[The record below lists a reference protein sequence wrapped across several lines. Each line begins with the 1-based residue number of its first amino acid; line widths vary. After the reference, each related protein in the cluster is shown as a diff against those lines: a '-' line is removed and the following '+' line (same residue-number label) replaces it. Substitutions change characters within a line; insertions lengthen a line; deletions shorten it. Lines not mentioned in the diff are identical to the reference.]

1 VTEQPNK
8 SVSDLE
14 SDIAKSRERLA
25 ATIDELAFRAQ
36 PKNIVADQKRQ
47 LRETVMAKYHSL
59 MGTSAG
65 ATTGPSHY
73 SSAGTST
80 TSHSD
85 ASVADQAKA
94 KAEELKTTATL
105 KAEELKTT
113 ATLKSEELKA
123 TATAKIDELKSRSEN
138 HGQHADP
145 AAQTT
150 FADLRSRAQVKA
162 DQARLKVDEATHDA
176 DGELRMDRVATG
188 LAAVGAVLISLG
200 VARRNRG

>member
-1 VTEQPNK
+1 MTEQPNK

-73 SSAGTST
+73 SSAGTTT

-105 KAEELKTT
+105 KAEELK
-113 ATLKSEELKA
+113 A
-123 TATAKIDELKSRSEN
+123 TATAKIDELKSRSES

>member
-1 VTEQPNK
+1 MTEQPNK

-25 ATIDELAFRAQ
+25 ATIDELAYRAQ

-73 SSAGTST
+73 SSAGTTT

-105 KAEELKTT
+105 KAEELK
-113 ATLKSEELKA
+113 A
-123 TATAKIDELKSRSEN
+123 TATAKIDELKSRSES

-188 LAAVGAVLISLG
+188 LAAAGAVLISLG

>member
-1 VTEQPNK
+1 MTEQPNK

-65 ATTGPSHY
+65 A
-73 SSAGTST
+73 
-80 TSHSD
+80 
-85 ASVADQAKA
+85 SVADQAKA

-105 KAEELKTT
+105 KAEELK
-113 ATLKSEELKA
+113 A
-123 TATAKIDELKSRSEN
+123 TATAKIDELKSRSESQ
-138 HGQHADP
+138 GQHADP
-145 AAQTT
+145 SSQTS
-150 FADLRSRAQVKA
+150 FADLKSRAQVKA

-176 DGELRMDRVATG
+176 DGELRLERVATG
-188 LAAVGAVLISLG
+188 LAAVGAVLISMG
-200 VARRNRG
+200 VARRNHG

>member
-1 VTEQPNK
+1 MTEQPNK

-73 SSAGTST
+73 SSAGTTT

-105 KAEELKTT
+105 KAEELK
-113 ATLKSEELKA
+113 A
-123 TATAKIDELKSRSEN
+123 TATAKIDELKSRSESQ
-138 HGQHADP
+138 GQHADP
-145 AAQTT
+145 GASPVQAAP
-150 FADLRSRAQVKA
+150 AREQVA
-162 DQARLKVDEATHDA
+162 GHDDSPA
-176 DGELRMDRVATG
+176 PPPASAEEVPP
-188 LAAVGAVLISLG
+188 VGSIVIHPSASNSL
-200 VARRNRG
+200 VSDSALVRN

>member
-1 VTEQPNK
+1 MTEQPNK

-65 ATTGPSHY
+65 ATTGPSRY
-73 SSAGTST
+73 SAT
-80 TSHSD
+80 TTTTHAD

-113 ATLKSEELKA
+113 ATLKGEELKA
-123 TATAKIDELKSRSEN
+123 TATAKIDELKSRSES

>member
-1 VTEQPNK
+1 MTEQPNK

-65 ATTGPSHY
+65 ATTGPSHF
-73 SSAGTST
+73 SSAGTTT

-105 KAEELKTT
+105 KAEELK
-113 ATLKSEELKA
+113 A
-123 TATAKIDELKSRSEN
+123 TATAKIDELKSRSESQ
-138 HGQHADP
+138 GQHADP
-145 AAQTT
+145 SSQTS
-150 FADLRSRAQVKA
+150 FADLKSRAQVKA

-176 DGELRMDRVATG
+176 DGELRLERVATG

-200 VARRNRG
+200 VARRNHG

>member
-1 VTEQPNK
+1 MTEQPNK

-73 SSAGTST
+73 SSAGTTT

-105 KAEELKTT
+105 KAEELK
-113 ATLKSEELKA
+113 A
-123 TATAKIDELKSRSEN
+123 TATAKIDELKSRSESQ
-138 HGQHADP
+138 GQHADP
-145 AAQTT
+145 SSQTS
-150 FADLRSRAQVKA
+150 FADLKSRAQVKA

-176 DGELRMDRVATG
+176 DGELRLERVATG

-200 VARRNRG
+200 VARRNHG

>member
-1 VTEQPNK
+1 MTEQPNK

-105 KAEELKTT
+105 KAEELK
-113 ATLKSEELKA
+113 A
-123 TATAKIDELKSRSEN
+123 TATAKIDELKSRSESQ
-138 HGQHADP
+138 GQHADP
-145 AAQTT
+145 SSQTS
-150 FADLRSRAQVKA
+150 FADLKSRAQVKA

-176 DGELRMDRVATG
+176 DGELRLERVATG

-200 VARRNRG
+200 VARRNHG

>member
-1 VTEQPNK
+1 MTEQPNK

-73 SSAGTST
+73 SSAGTTT

-105 KAEELKTT
+105 KAEELK
-113 ATLKSEELKA
+113 A
-123 TATAKIDELKSRSEN
+123 TATAKIDELKSRSES

-176 DGELRMDRVATG
+176 DGELRLERVATG

-200 VARRNRG
+200 VARRNHG

>member
-25 ATIDELAFRAQ
+25 ATIDELAYRAQ

-73 SSAGTST
+73 SSAGTTT

-105 KAEELKTT
+105 KAEELK
-113 ATLKSEELKA
+113 A
-123 TATAKIDELKSRSEN
+123 TATAKIDELKSRSES

-188 LAAVGAVLISLG
+188 LAAAGAVLISLG

>member
-1 VTEQPNK
+1 MTEQPNK

-73 SSAGTST
+73 SSAGTTT
-80 TSHSD
+80 TSNSD

-105 KAEELKTT
+105 KAEELK
-113 ATLKSEELKA
+113 A
-123 TATAKIDELKSRSEN
+123 TATAKIDELKSRSES

-188 LAAVGAVLISLG
+188 LAAAGAVLISLG